1 MSKNKNKKLFNANQA
16 SELQS
21 QNAQID
27 EQNIVTDAISQT
39 QDAVEQDVQPT
50 LDETIVAPSE
60 QNYAESNLASE
71 QEIVDNGGQNNQ
83 ADGEKVDSESEV
95 AEVGEPIDNSI
106 DNASDNTANNAVD
119 NASDNAV
126 GEVID
131 NSVANTAGETSDKT
145 ADTASVAIA
154 DATVPTDDK
163 IAVDGAAIQ
172 EEEYKAFKL
181 ENNQEKY
188 KKTKEL
194 SKESKK
200 NRIIVIS
207 ILAVLLLTA
216 VTLSIALP
224 LYFHY
229 KDMIMIS
236 SIEDFD
242 KVDKGTYFVL
252 NKDVTV
258 NGDLDLS
265 ARKNYSIDLNGHSL
279 SITGVLTYATD
290 ASLDIKIGTIKK
302 KVYIAKGNLSAQKIV
317 INAPNSDASI
327 MAAIQAD
334 SINVTAKS
342 MTFTSA
348 SVRNDI
354 DVTAQTVNL
363 KGNVSTDS
371 QGKTVVTNCSSLTVM
386 AKVTGALVLNSS
398 SLVAMIGSQMQS
410 VKLDDKSVAKISGV
424 VDGFVEGGSVV
435 AMLNGHTCKE
445 YRKVGALALYTDSA
459 KEYTAIDCGKI
470 IHIEQLQTPTD
481 LIVEERSGGQIV
493 AVIGSVLNA
502 TQYSFIVDGKEAV
515 LTSAHELDIT
525 ALMANGG
532 AGKHAII
539 ARAVGNYKFDTLKDL
554 SDGVTVYTDSADLTY
569 DYGYTIQ
576 LATPEGLTVTN
587 ENGKLMLSFKKVAF
601 ASKYNIVINGKIFTP
616 SATKD
621 AVQKFDITEY
631 ITEVGAYKIKV
642 SAHSDIAE
650 IMSSKDALV
659 VYNNVQQLAQV
670 ENIIAVTKDNKLQI
684 SWTKVANGK
693 SYAIYVED
701 ENGQIRKL
709 ATTTLDTYTL
719 DNLPTYKKVFVKAEA
734 HGFYLEVSNLNG
746 VDIVPAS

>member
-50 LDETIVAPSE
+50 FDETIVAQSE
-60 QNYAESNLASE
+60 QNNAESNLASE

-83 ADGEKVDSESEV
+83 ADGENAIIESEV
-95 AEVGEPIDNSI
+95 AEADEEADEV
-106 DNASDNTANNAVD
+106 
-119 NASDNAV
+119 SDNAGDEKV
-126 GEVID
+126 DEVID
-131 NSVANTAGETSDKT
+131 NSSDKAVEETSDN
-145 ADTASVAIA
+145 ASVAIV
-154 DATVPTDDK
+154 DATVPTDEK
-163 IAVDGAAIQ
+163 NAVDGAAVQ

-342 MTFTSA
+342 MTITSA

-502 TQYSFIVDGKEAV
+502 TQYAFTVDGKEAV
-515 LTSAHELDIT
+515 LTPSHELDIT

-554 SDGVTVYTDSADLTY
+554 SDGVTVYTDSAELTY

-576 LATPEGLTVTN
+576 LCTPEGLTVTN

-601 ASKYNIVINGKIFTP
+601 ASKYNIVVNGKIFTP

-684 SWTKVANGK
+684 SWSKVANGK

-701 ENGQIRKL
+701 ESGQIRKL

-719 DNLPTYKKVFVKAEA
+719 DNLPSYKKIFVKAEA